1 MANNQNL
8 KPIKKGELSSEE
20 AKKRGSNGGKKSAK
34 VKKQKKLFKEIFI
47 ELLSYDIEKFT
58 TNEELLE
65 KTAETYREF
74 AQNCTE
80 KVLRRMKASN
90 KSMQKHYK
98 RMEMLE
104 TITHYIWLVFMP
116 ILIVDIILTIG
127 KLLTMYGIIKAL

>member
-1 MANNQNL
+1 MSVEEEKNL
-8 KPIKKGELSSEE
+8 ISQKIAEMRNDYITEDFCNTLHPSQYSACAGSEYECLCVLDEYIKYK
-20 AKKRGSNGGKKSAK
+20 
-34 VKKQKKLFKEIFI
+34 
-47 ELLSYDIEKFT
+47 
-58 TNEELLE
+58 E
-65 KTAETYREF
+65 KTVETYREF

-104 TITHYIWLVFMP
+104 TITHYIWLVLMP